1 MSDIVEYYKSWAD
14 GTSSVT
20 DPSGDLTGFNLD
32 TSVRFTS
39 DELATLAQRLDK
51 YFGEST
57 VCIIGQCLGG
67 ALEDDDLHF
76 WESTALTAQTYCKTD
91 MTFNQAIAAVRE
103 RSPTLAD
110 FIVAKRAAAKNAT
123 MKHYEK
129 QAEQDRAAVYDAAA
143 EGAKKVAET
152 VGNTLNIAPAAGAVG
167 IVVAL
172 AVVAVVLAR
181 KAS

>member
-1 MSDIVEYYKSWAD
+1 MDVLDYYKSWAD

-20 DPSGDLTGFNLD
+20 DPSGDLVGFNPD

-39 DELATLAQRLDK
+39 DELALLAQRLDK

-76 WESTALTAQTYCKTD
+76 WESKALTAQTYCKTD
-91 MTFNQAIAAVRE
+91 MTFEQAIAAVRE
-103 RSPTLAD
+103 RSPSMAD
-110 FIVAKRAAAKNAT
+110 FIVAKRSAAKTAT
-123 MKHYEK
+123 LKHYEA
-129 QAEQDRAAVYDAAA
+129 QAEQDRGKVYAAAA
-143 EGAKKVAET
+143 EGAEKVVDTIGET
-152 VGNTLNIAPAAGAVG
+152 LSIAPVAVAVG